1 MRRSR
6 HLVASIVLALTVGAL
21 LRGLWLTADPPT
33 TGTVGIVWHDE
44 GAWVHNARNKAL
56 WGTWRTDAWNPLF
69 IAPVFTCLEYIAF
82 RELGVGTWQAR
93 TVPLAS
99 GLFAIA
105 ALAAGLA
112 ATGGRRSALIGA
124 LLLATNYVFVMWNRA
139 ALMES
144 TMTAFMVGAWGA
156 YALAHSRGSAWG
168 LVAGTM
174 ATLAWFSKAA
184 AAFFVAAIVLDA
196 LVTLTLAGTAWIR
209 TRLAIEAP
217 SRDTVRAA
225 TATLLGV
232 GLSAAVICVMFVLPH
247 WNEYRFYNWQ
257 MSVTRKPSYALSALV
272 DRASWLPLVHD
283 SFTRMWMVLVAA
295 ALASLALVA
304 RWRVATPPQRL
315 LVLWLLLGLLELIVH
330 DAGNERRYVMF
341 VPVLIA
347 LASVIIGSA
356 SVLTAA
362 NHRGRQWLLLPLAAL
377 LTYLVVG
384 SLLRVVFLA
393 DIKAGQLQQTVRLS
407 AVISLV
413 IAAIVV
419 TRLGVILRWLSQQRE
434 SATGIALLTGLAVA
448 GDLAQYA
455 QWARD
460 RTDHNYRAS
469 RMIGRLLPDGTL
481 VHGKLATGLALENR
495 IRPIFVGRGFG
506 NYADRTTRD
515 DVRYVLTYVAPY
527 VGYEGRVIQDVL
539 NAYPRRTIVA
549 TFTVSE
555 TAAGHDR
562 AALIDKFGV
571 PGPRPA
577 QVEPL
582 QRSPGDRGTP

>member
-1 MRRSR
+1 
-6 HLVASIVLALTVGAL
+6 
-21 LRGLWLTADPPT
+21 
-33 TGTVGIVWHDE
+33 VGIVWHDE

-99 GLFAIA
+99 GLFAIV

-196 LVTLTLAGTAWIR
+196 LITLTVVGAAWIR
-209 TRLAIEAP
+209 TRLAIDAP
-217 SRDTVRAA
+217 SRDTIRAA
-225 TATLLGV
+225 KATLLGV

-304 RWRVATPPQRL
+304 RWRVTTPPQRL

-330 DAGNERRYVMF
+330 DAGNERRYIMF

-362 NHRGRQWLLLPLAAL
+362 NHRGRHWLLFPLAAL

-384 SLLRVVFLA
+384 SLLRLVFLA
-393 DIKAGQLQQTVRLS
+393 DVKAGQLQQTVRLS
-407 AVISLV
+407 ALISLV

-419 TRLGVILRWLSQQRE
+419 TQLGVILRWLSQQRG

-481 VHGKLATGLALENR
+481 VHGKLANGLALENR
-495 IRPIFVGRGFG
+495 IRPIFVGQGFG

-555 TAAGHDR
+555 TAAGYDR
-562 AALIDKFGV
+562 AVLIDKFGV

-582 QRSPGDRGTP
+582 QRSLGDRGTP

>member
-69 IAPVFTCLEYIAF
+69 IAPVFTCFEYIAF

-112 ATGGRRSALIGA
+112 ATGGRRSPLIGA

-527 VGYEGRVIQDVL
+527 VGYEGRVIQDIL

>member
-1 MRRSR
+1 
-6 HLVASIVLALTVGAL
+6 
-21 LRGLWLTADPPT
+21 
-33 TGTVGIVWHDE
+33 
-44 GAWVHNARNKAL
+44 
-56 WGTWRTDAWNPLF
+56 
-69 IAPVFTCLEYIAF
+69 
-82 RELGVGTWQAR
+82 
-93 TVPLAS
+93 
-99 GLFAIA
+99 
-105 ALAAGLA
+105 
-112 ATGGRRSALIGA
+112 
-124 LLLATNYVFVMWNRA
+124 
-139 ALMES
+139 
-144 TMTAFMVGAWGA
+144 
-156 YALAHSRGSAWG
+156 
-168 LVAGTM
+168 
-174 ATLAWFSKAA
+174 
-184 AAFFVAAIVLDA
+184 
-196 LVTLTLAGTAWIR
+196 
-209 TRLAIEAP
+209 
-217 SRDTVRAA
+217 
-225 TATLLGV
+225 
-232 GLSAAVICVMFVLPH
+232 MFVLPH

-304 RWRVATPPQRL
+304 RWRVTTPPQRL

-341 VPVLIA
+341 VPVLIG
-347 LASVIIGSA
+347 LASVIIGSG

-362 NHRGRQWLLLPLAAL
+362 NHRGHHWLLLPLAAL

-384 SLLRVVFLA
+384 SLLRVMFLA
-393 DIKAGQLQQTVRLS
+393 DIKGGQLQQTVRLS
-407 AVISLV
+407 AIISLV

-419 TRLGVILRWLSQQRE
+419 TRLGVILRWLSLQRG
-434 SATGIALLTGLAVA
+434 SATGIALLTGLAIA

-469 RMIGRLLPDGTL
+469 RMIGTLLPDGTL
-481 VHGKLATGLALENR
+481 VHGKLANGLALENR
-495 IRPIFVGRGFG
+495 IRPIFIGRGFG

-555 TAAGHDR
+555 TAAGYDR
-562 AALIDKFGV
+562 AVLIDKFGV

>member
-1 MRRSR
+1 MRRSW
-6 HLVASIVLALTVGAL
+6 HLVAGILLALTLGAL

-44 GAWVHNARNKAL
+44 GAWVHNARNQAL
-56 WGTWRTDAWNPLF
+56 WGAWRTDAWNPVF
-69 IAPVFTCLEYIAF
+69 VAPVFTFLEYVAF

-112 ATGGRRSALIGA
+112 ATGGKRSALIGA
-124 LLLATNYVFVMWNRA
+124 ILLATNYVFVMWNRA

-156 YALAHSRGSAWG
+156 YALAHSRGSTWG
-168 LVAGTM
+168 LAAGTL

-184 AAFFVAAIVLDA
+184 ASFFVAAIGLDA
-196 LVTLTLAGTAWIR
+196 LVTLTLAGASWIR
-209 TRLAIEAP
+209 MRLAIEAP
-217 SRDTVRAA
+217 SREAVRAA
-225 TATLLGV
+225 QATLLGI
-232 GLSAAVICVMFVLPH
+232 GLSAAIICVTFVLPH
-247 WNEYRFYNWQ
+247 WSEYRFYNWQ
-257 MSVTRKPSYALSALV
+257 MSVTRKPSYSLSALV

-295 ALASLALVA
+295 ALATLALVT
-304 RWRVATPPQRL
+304 RWRVAPPPQRL
-315 LVLWLLLGLLELIVH
+315 LVLWLLLGLVELIVH

-347 LASVIIGSA
+347 LASMIVGSA
-356 SVLTAA
+356 PALTAP
-362 NHRGRQWLLLPLAAL
+362 NHRGRRWPWLPLAVL

-393 DIKAGQLQQTVRLS
+393 NIKAGQLQQTVRLS
-407 AVISLV
+407 ALISLV

-419 TRLGVILRWLSQQRE
+419 TRLSVILRWLSQQQG

-448 GDLAQYA
+448 GDLGQYA
-455 QWARD
+455 QWARE

-469 RMIGRLLPDGTL
+469 RMIGSLLPAGTL
-481 VHGKLATGLALENR
+481 VHGKLANGLALENR
-495 IRPIFVGRGFG
+495 IRPIFVGQGFG

-527 VGYEGRVIQDVL
+527 VGYEGRVIRDVL
-539 NAYPRRTIVA
+539 NAYPRRAIVA

-555 TAAGHDR
+555 TPGGDDR
-562 AALIDKFGV
+562 AVLIGKFGV
-571 PGPRPA
+571 PGPRAVP
-577 QVEPL
+577 VEPL
-582 QRSPGDRGTP
+582 P

>member
-6 HLVASIVLALTVGAL
+6 HLVASMVLALTVGAL

-99 GLFAIA
+99 GLFAIV

-168 LVAGTM
+168 VVAGTM

-196 LVTLTLAGTAWIR
+196 LITLTVAGAAWIR
-209 TRLAIEAP
+209 TRLAIDAP
-217 SRDTVRAA
+217 SRDTIRAA
-225 TATLLGV
+225 KATLLGV

-304 RWRVATPPQRL
+304 RWRVTTPPQRL

-356 SVLTAA
+356 SGLTAA
-362 NHRGRQWLLLPLAAL
+362 NHRGRHWLLLPLAAL

-384 SLLRVVFLA
+384 SLLRLVFLA

-407 AVISLV
+407 ALISLV

-419 TRLGVILRWLSQQRE
+419 TQLGVILRWLSQQRG

-481 VHGKLATGLALENR
+481 VHGKLANGLALENR
-495 IRPIFVGRGFG
+495 IRPIFVGQGFG

-555 TAAGHDR
+555 TAAGYDR
-562 AALIDKFGV
+562 AVLIDKFGV

-582 QRSPGDRGTP
+582 QRSLGDRGTP

>member
-184 AAFFVAAIVLDA
+184 AAFFVAAIALDA
-196 LVTLTLAGTAWIR
+196 LITLTLAGAAWIR

-217 SRDTVRAA
+217 SRETVRAA

-304 RWRVATPPQRL
+304 RWRVTTPPQRL

-362 NHRGRQWLLLPLAAL
+362 NHRGRHWLLLPLAAL

-469 RMIGRLLPDGTL
+469 RMIGSLLPDGTL
-481 VHGKLATGLALENR
+481 VHGKLANGLALENR

-555 TAAGHDR
+555 TATGHDR
-562 AALIDKFGV
+562 AVLIDKFGV

-577 QVEPL
+577 PVEPL

>member
-1 MRRSR
+1 MRQSR
-6 HLVASIVLALTVGAL
+6 HLVASLVLALTVGAL

-184 AAFFVAAIVLDA
+184 AAFFVAAIAIDA
-196 LVTLTLAGTAWIR
+196 LITLTLAGTAWIR

-225 TATLLGV
+225 MATLLGV

-295 ALASLALVA
+295 ALASLALVV
-304 RWRVATPPQRL
+304 RWRVTTPPQRL

-347 LASVIIGSA
+347 LASVIIGSG

-362 NHRGRQWLLLPLAAL
+362 NHRGRHWLLLPLAAL

-407 AVISLV
+407 AVISVV

-419 TRLGVILRWLSQQRE
+419 TRLGVILRWLSQQRG
-434 SATGIALLTGLAVA
+434 SATGIALLTGLAIA

-481 VHGKLATGLALENR
+481 VHGKLANGLALENR

-555 TAAGHDR
+555 TAAGYDR
-562 AALIDKFGV
+562 AVLIDKFGV

>member
-69 IAPVFTCLEYIAF
+69 IAPVFTYLEYIAF

-112 ATGGRRSALIGA
+112 ATGGTRSALIGA

-184 AAFFVAAIVLDA
+184 AAFFVAAIAIDA
-196 LVTLTLAGTAWIR
+196 LITLTLAGTAWIR

-304 RWRVATPPQRL
+304 RWRVTTPPQRL

-347 LASVIIGSA
+347 LASVIIGSG

-362 NHRGRQWLLLPLAAL
+362 NHRGRHWLLLPLAAL

-384 SLLRVVFLA
+384 SLLRVMFLA

-407 AVISLV
+407 AIISLV

-419 TRLGVILRWLSQQRE
+419 TRLGVILRWLSLQRG
-434 SATGIALLTGLAVA
+434 SATGIALLTGLAIA

-469 RMIGRLLPDGTL
+469 RMIGTLLPDGTL
-481 VHGKLATGLALENR
+481 VHGKLANGLALENR
-495 IRPIFVGRGFG
+495 IRPIFIGRGFG

-555 TAAGHDR
+555 TAAGYDR
-562 AALIDKFGV
+562 AVLIDKFGV

>member
-1 MRRSR
+1 MRRSG
-6 HLVASIVLALTVGAL
+6 HLVAGLVLALTVGAL

-56 WGTWRTDAWNPLF
+56 WGTWRTDAWNPVF
-69 IAPVFTCLEYIAF
+69 IAPVFTCLEYVAF

-112 ATGGRRSALIGA
+112 ATGGKRPALIGA
-124 LLLATNYVFVMWNRA
+124 ILLATNYVFVMWNRA

-156 YALAHSRGSAWG
+156 YALAHSRGATWG
-168 LVAGTM
+168 LVSGTM

-184 AAFFVAAIVLDA
+184 AAFFVAAIALDA
-196 LVTLTLAGTAWIR
+196 LVTLTLASAAWIR

-225 TATLLGV
+225 KATLLGV

-247 WNEYRFYNWQ
+247 WSEYRFYNWQ

-295 ALASLALVA
+295 ALAALAFLA
-304 RWRVATPPQRL
+304 RWRETTPPQRL

-347 LASVIIGSA
+347 LASTIIGSA
-356 SVLTAA
+356 PVPTAA
-362 NHRGRQWLLLPLAAL
+362 NHRGRHWLLLPLAAL

-384 SLLRVVFLA
+384 SLLRMAFLA

-407 AVISLV
+407 ALISLV
-413 IAAIVV
+413 VAAIVV
-419 TRLGVILRWLSQQRE
+419 TRLRVILGWLSQQQG

-455 QWARD
+455 QWARG

-469 RMIGRLLPDGTL
+469 QMVGRLLPDGTL
-481 VHGKLATGLALENR
+481 VHGKLANGLGFENR
-495 IRPIFVGRGFG
+495 IRPIFVGQGFG

-527 VGYEGRVIQDVL
+527 IGYEGRVIQDVL

-555 TAAGHDR
+555 TATGHDR
-562 AALIDKFGV
+562 AVLIDKFGV

-577 QVEPL
+577 PVEPL
-582 QRSPGDRGTP
+582 QRSLGDHGTP

>member
-69 IAPVFTCLEYIAF
+69 IAPVFTYLEYIAF

-112 ATGGRRSALIGA
+112 ATGGTRSALIGA

-184 AAFFVAAIVLDA
+184 AAFFVAAIAIDA
-196 LVTLTLAGTAWIR
+196 LITLTLAGTAWIR

-257 MSVTRKPSYALSALV
+257 MSVMRKPSYALSALV

-304 RWRVATPPQRL
+304 RWRVTTPPQRL

-347 LASVIIGSA
+347 LASVIIGSG

-362 NHRGRQWLLLPLAAL
+362 NHRGRHWLLLPLAAL

-384 SLLRVVFLA
+384 SLLRVMFVA

-407 AVISLV
+407 AIISLV

-419 TRLGVILRWLSQQRE
+419 TRLGVILRWLSLQRG
-434 SATGIALLTGLAVA
+434 SATGIALLTGLAIA

-469 RMIGRLLPDGTL
+469 RMIGTLLPDGTL
-481 VHGKLATGLALENR
+481 VHGKLANGLALENR
-495 IRPIFVGRGFG
+495 IRPIFIGRGFG

-555 TAAGHDR
+555 TAAGYDR
-562 AALIDKFGV
+562 AVLIDKFGV

-582 QRSPGDRGTP
+582 QRLPGDRGTP

>member
-69 IAPVFTCLEYIAF
+69 IAPVFTYLEYIAF

-112 ATGGRRSALIGA
+112 ATGGTRSALIGA

-184 AAFFVAAIVLDA
+184 AAFFVAAIAIDA
-196 LVTLTLAGTAWIR
+196 LITLTLAGTAWIR

-272 DRASWLPLVHD
+272 DRASWLPRYTIRSRACGWCWLP
-283 SFTRMWMVLVAA
+283 R
-295 ALASLALVA
+295 
-304 RWRVATPPQRL
+304 RWRRSRSL
-315 LVLWLLLGLLELIVH
+315 H
-330 DAGNERRYVMF
+330 DGARR
-341 VPVLIA
+341 
-347 LASVIIGSA
+347 
-356 SVLTAA
+356 
-362 NHRGRQWLLLPLAAL
+362 
-377 LTYLVVG
+377 
-384 SLLRVVFLA
+384 
-393 DIKAGQLQQTVRLS
+393 
-407 AVISLV
+407 
-413 IAAIVV
+413 
-419 TRLGVILRWLSQQRE
+419 
-434 SATGIALLTGLAVA
+434 
-448 GDLAQYA
+448 
-455 QWARD
+455 
-460 RTDHNYRAS
+460 
-469 RMIGRLLPDGTL
+469 
-481 VHGKLATGLALENR
+481 
-495 IRPIFVGRGFG
+495 
-506 NYADRTTRD
+506 
-515 DVRYVLTYVAPY
+515 
-527 VGYEGRVIQDVL
+527 
-539 NAYPRRTIVA
+539 RR
-549 TFTVSE
+549 
-555 TAAGHDR
+555 
-562 AALIDKFGV
+562 
-571 PGPRPA
+571 
-577 QVEPL
+577 
-582 QRSPGDRGTP
+582 RSGCSSSGCCSDCSS